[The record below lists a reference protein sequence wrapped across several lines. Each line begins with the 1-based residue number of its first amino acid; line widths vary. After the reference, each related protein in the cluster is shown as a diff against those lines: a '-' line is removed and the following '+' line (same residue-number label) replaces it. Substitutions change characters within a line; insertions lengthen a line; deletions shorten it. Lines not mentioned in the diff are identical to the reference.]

1 MWSRTTMVDPCNSN
15 LPRPADVQA
24 SAHSAAE
31 LIELSDAILS
41 PILTSA

>member
-1 MWSRTTMVDPCNSN
+1 
-15 LPRPADVQA
+15 LPRYPLANEILIDVQA

-41 PILTSA
+41 PILAPA